1 MFSVSYLTSC
11 AKINFYCRVTARD
24 KSMMRSSSASDIEI
38 LKTLFDSASFP
49 KCIELCKTELQNN
62 PSSNIHL
69 DYLARS
75 YIKVQCYAESI
86 DPLIRLFEFE
96 PKNDS
101 IAKQIAINYQ
111 LLGQYDDAIKW
122 YQECI
127 KIKPTFA
134 PYHNNLATLY
144 LTCGDTVRGT
154 QLLERA
160 IELDKCLVQPHM
172 LLATLALSNGEFDRC
187 INHCNHALKLNE
199 RLKGIN
205 LTLAKAYSIKNDF
218 ESSDQALKRELD
230 INDHCIDSHILLAK
244 NNIARERL
252 VDAYEQ
258 LEKVIRMFPMC
269 AYTYTLAGL
278 VLVKLDDKEGAI
290 NFYKKAIEIDE
301 NEYRA
306 YLNLGI
312 LYCNMGEFK
321 RAIIA
326 LKKSLSLNISAN
338 TYTVLSQIYSEQG
351 EDAKA
356 LEYAEQAVS
365 ANDAHA
371 QAFCHLASLHLKAS
385 NFPHAKLFAEKSIQ
399 KNKYD
404 PNCYLLSARIY
415 CETREYQAAINCI
428 SNGLSELKGNHL
440 LEGELVRI
448 KYIKGEYDES
458 NKDWHLD
465 QQSEYYFDDCS
476 GSSLV
481 ISFGSNGRISDDED
495 NTPLF
500 NFRSALKPFSDFD
513 KLYIRDLNRMY
524 YMEGLV
530 NCAPSI
536 SELQSL
542 IESFMHSKQYK
553 KVITMG
559 ASSGGF
565 AALLYGN
572 LIGADKIV
580 AFNPQTVLSAEKDTL
595 IQDSLF
601 AVDCAQFLRSQ
612 KKDDTLY
619 QKCLNLK
626 NFIPFEPEAIIHYSK
641 YSHNQIDK
649 KYAEHI
655 EHANCKIISHD
666 SSTHLLALELREKN
680 ILNRLLEDFLYSN

>member
-1 MFSVSYLTSC
+1 MTESFG
-11 AKINFYCRVTARD
+11 
-24 KSMMRSSSASDIEI
+24 ASDVKI
-38 LKTLFDSASFP
+38 LKSLFDSASYS
-49 KCIELCKTELQNN
+49 KCIEHCKTVLKNN

-75 YIKVQCYAESI
+75 HIKLQCYAESI
-86 DPLIRLFEFE
+86 DPLSRLFELE
-96 PKNDS
+96 PKNES
-101 IAKQIAINYQ
+101 IAKQIAINHQ
-111 LLGQYDDAIKW
+111 LLGQYHDAIKW
-122 YQECI
+122 YQECL
-127 KIKPTFA
+127 KINPSSA

-144 LTCGDTVRGT
+144 LTCGNTDRGT

-160 IELDKCLVQPHM
+160 IELDQCLVQPHM
-172 LLATLALSNGEFDRC
+172 VLATLALSNGEFDRC
-187 INHCNHALKLNE
+187 IIHCNQALQLNQK
-199 RLKGIN
+199 LKGIN

-218 ESSDQALKRELD
+218 ESSDQALKRELG
-230 INDHCIDSHILLAK
+230 INDHCIDSYILLVK

-258 LEKVIRMFPMC
+258 LQKVIRMFPMC
-269 AYTYTLAGL
+269 AYPYTLSGL

-290 NFYKKAIEIDE
+290 KYYKKAIEIDE

-312 LYCNMGEFK
+312 LYCNMGEIE

-326 LKKSLSLNISAN
+326 LEKSLNLNASAN

-351 EDAKA
+351 EDVKA
-356 LEYAEQAVS
+356 LEYAEQAVTV
-365 ANDAHA
+365 NDANA
-371 QAFCHLASLHLKAS
+371 QSFCHLASLHLKANDFS
-385 NFPHAKLFAEKSIQ
+385 SAKLFASKSIQ
-399 KNKYD
+399 KNEYD
-404 PNCYLLSARIY
+404 QNSYLMSARIY
-415 CETREYQAAINCI
+415 CQTKEYQAAINCLT
-428 SNGLSELKGNHL
+428 NGLSKLQGNHL

-448 KYIKGEYDES
+448 KFIKGEYDES

-465 QQSEYYFDDCS
+465 KQSEYYFDDCS

-500 NFRSALKPFSDFD
+500 NFRSALKPYSDFD

-542 IESFMHSKQYK
+542 IENFKYSKQYK
-553 KVITMG
+553 TVITMG

-572 LIGADKIV
+572 LIGADKII
-580 AFNPQTVLSAEKDTL
+580 AFNPQTVLSTEKDTL

-601 AVDCAQFLRSQ
+601 AVDRAKFLRSQ
-612 KKDDTLY
+612 NKDDKFY
-619 QKCLNLK
+619 QQCLNLK
-626 NFIPFEPEAIIHYSK
+626 NFIPFASKTIIHYSK

-649 KYAEHI
+649 RYAEYI
-655 EHANCKIISHD
+655 EHPNCQIIGHD

-680 ILNRLLEDFLYSN
+680 ILNRLLEDFFCSN